1 MNDRS
6 DVAEPSEAFPADDGA
21 GTPGVPAVEP
31 LSRESGGDD
40 ARVVMDFG
48 VGSSGAGP
56 AVGVGSGDFFPVVSD
71 AAEAGTS
78 HDDLP

>member
-6 DVAEPSEAFPADDGA
+6 DAAEPPEPFHADGGDGDSR
-21 GTPGVPAVEP
+21 PPAVEP
-31 LSRESGGDD
+31 LGRESEGDD

-48 VGSSGAGP
+48 VGPSGVGP

-71 AAEAGTS
+71 SEAGTS